1 MGGDAARRAATAR
14 LRGVVSDADAA
25 DSCPRAA
32 SGVHRVRAR
41 HQTRKR
47 GHRAPARGGDPV
59 RLGRDARPA
68 RALGVRT
75 QDRVCP
81 GRVARALGCL
91 AGRDLPVD
99 GHPAPA
105 RRDDDPA
112 RPAGRA
118 HEDLAVRPDADGPGP
133 PHRRPGPAVRRVRE
147 APRRHRGGLPAE
159 VGEQEGRG
167 REEQSH
173 RRATLV
179 ADLARRPHPRASA
192 GQPEHVRRRAGRP
205 AA

>member
-47 GHRAPARGGDPV
+47 GHQHPPGEETQFDWVEINPEPPAHWGFRKTAYVLVGSLAHSGVWRGVISPSMDTPH
-59 RLGRDARPA
+59 LLAA
-68 RALGVRT
+68 MTTLLAL
-75 QDRVCP
+75 
-81 GRVARALGCL
+81 L
-91 AGRDLPVD
+91 
-99 GHPAPA
+99 
-105 RRDDDPA
+105 
-112 RPAGRA
+112 
-118 HEDLAVRPDADGPGP
+118 
-133 PHRRPGPAVRRVRE
+133 
-147 APRRHRGGLPAE
+147 GGLTKTWRFDRMRT
-159 VGEQEGRG
+159 VLD
-167 REEQSH
+167 H
-173 RRATLV
+173 RTGDLVPQFAAFAKHHGVTAVVCRPRSGSKAWSRRTEITPPRNALV